1 MAVSLCSA
9 GAQPLNNHAQDL
21 AASVER
27 ASAATSRRRSRPPQ
41 PLRTGLS
48 PLSARPMPDTGLN
61 ANRSAYNARLANRT
75 DMIRLSRVTLR
86 RGAKTLLE
94 GADIALNPGDKI
106 GLIGANGSGKSSLF
120 ALLRGELH
128 ADSGEVD
135 YPARWRVAYVA
146 QETPE
151 LERPALEYAI
161 DGDTTL
167 RKLEAKLASAE
178 AANDGHLIGELHA
191 AMGDS
196 GAYTVRSRAEQLL
209 HGLGFTHEQ
218 MGEPVASFSGG
229 WRMRLNLAQALMC
242 PSDLLLLDEPTNHLD
257 LDAILWLEE
266 WLKRYARTLLI
277 VSHDR
282 DFLDGVVGVI
292 VHIDAKKLRRYSG
305 NYSSFER
312 QRAAAVVLA
321 AAQFQKQ
328 QRERE
333 HLESF
338 INRFRAKAT
347 KAKQAQSRMKMLA
360 KMEELAP
367 LHVSAPFSFEFREP
381 LKAPNPLLVLEDAD
395 AGYKMNGA
403 PDKTVVRNINFS
415 LQSGQRYGLLG
426 INGAGKST
434 LIKTIAGELAPLAGK
449 AIFNKGLAVGYFAQH
464 QIEML
469 RHDESPLW
477 HLARIAQNT
486 REQDLRNYL
495 GGFNFPG
502 DMASTSIATF
512 SGGEKAR
519 LALVLIVW
527 QPPNLLLL
535 DEPTNHLDLETREAL
550 TVALAQFEGT
560 LVLVSHDRHLLRATT
575 DQFLII
581 AEGRLAPFDGDL
593 EDYRDW
599 LFKTKLAPAEAA
611 APLPEAKKRAVTAP
625 PAPARREQKR
635 REAEERQRQSAARKP
650 IESRIKRLEEKM
662 AKLSAQKSAV
672 DAQLA
677 DPAAYGEAQKEALK
691 TLILDQAYVAREL
704 AQLEAEWLEQ
714 QQRLEQVT
722 A

>member
-1 MAVSLCSA
+1 
-9 GAQPLNNHAQDL
+9 
-21 AASVER
+21 
-27 ASAATSRRRSRPPQ
+27 
-41 PLRTGLS
+41 
-48 PLSARPMPDTGLN
+48 
-61 ANRSAYNARLANRT
+61 
-75 DMIRLSRVTLR
+75 MIRLSQVTLR

-94 GADIALNPGDKI
+94 GADVALNPGDRI

-128 ADSGEVD
+128 ADKGEVD

-146 QETPE
+146 QETPA
-151 LERPALEYAI
+151 LERSALDYAI

-167 RKLEAKLASAE
+167 RKLEARLAAAE
-178 AANDGHLIGELHA
+178 GADDGHLIGELHA
-191 AMGDS
+191 AMGDAD
-196 GAYTVRSRAEQLL
+196 AYTVRSRAEQLL
-209 HGLGFTHEQ
+209 HGLGFSHDQ

-266 WLKRYARTLLI
+266 WLKRYSGTLLV

-282 DFLDGVVGVI
+282 DFLDGVVEVV
-292 VHIDAKKLRRYSG
+292 VHIDANKLRRYSG

-312 QRAAAVVLA
+312 QRAESVVLA
-321 AAQFQKQ
+321 ASQYEKQ

-360 KMEELAP
+360 RMEELAP
-367 LHVSAPFSFEFREP
+367 LHVSAPFSFEFRDP
-381 LKAPNPLLVLEDAD
+381 LKAPDPLLVLEDAY
-395 AGYKMNGA
+395 AGYKMENG
-403 PDKTVVRNINFS
+403 PDKAVVRGINFS

-434 LIKTIAGELAPLAGK
+434 LIKTVAGELAPLAGK

-477 HLARIAQNT
+477 HLSRITTNV
-486 REQDLRNYL
+486 REQELRNYL
-495 GGFNFPG
+495 GSFNFPG
-502 DMASTSIATF
+502 DMATTSIATF

-519 LALVLIVW
+519 LALALIVW
-527 QPPNLLLL
+527 QRPNLLLL

-581 AEGRLAPFDGDL
+581 ADGKLQSFDGDL

-599 LFKTKLAPAEAA
+599 LFKTKLAPEEEAV
-611 APLPEAKKRAVTAP
+611 PLPEAKPAVTPP
-625 PAPARREQKR
+625 PAPDRRGQKR

-662 AKLSAQKSAV
+662 AKLNAHKSAI

-677 DPAAYGEAQKEALK
+677 DPAIYREEKKESLK
-691 TLILDQAYVAREL
+691 TLIVDQAFIAREL
-704 AQLEAEWLEQ
+704 SQLEAEWLEQ
-714 QQRLEQVT
+714 QQRLEQAT